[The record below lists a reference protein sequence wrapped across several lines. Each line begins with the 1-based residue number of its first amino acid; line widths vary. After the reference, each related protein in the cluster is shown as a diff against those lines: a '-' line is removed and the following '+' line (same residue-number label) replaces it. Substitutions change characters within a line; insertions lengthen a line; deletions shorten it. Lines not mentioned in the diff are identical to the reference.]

1 MIKDIGMDIGLNM
14 LDLDYNLVISRL
26 FYALLA
32 GGLIGLERAL
42 HGREAGFRTHMLVC
56 VSSSLLMLLMTYQWE
71 LVPKEFLD
79 TIRADPSRMAQG
91 IMTGIGFLGAG
102 VIVKEGL
109 SVRGLTTAASIWMT
123 ASIGI
128 VIGLGFYFP
137 ALITTIFTLV
147 SLSVFRWIE
156 TVLPSQKYAKFSISF
171 LRHKNHFNENDILS
185 LIKGFNIKSYSS
197 SYKLIDEGRFFVYEM
212 VIKSK
217 RHENFRKLA
226 DHLLAEED
234 VIEFNVT
241 PL

>member
-1 MIKDIGMDIGLNM
+1 MDIGINM
-14 LDLDYNLVISRL
+14 LDIDYHLITSRL

-56 VSSSLLMLLMTYQWE
+56 VSSSLLMLLMTYQWH

-137 ALITTIFTLV
+137 ALITTIFTLA
-147 SLSVFRWIE
+147 SLSVFRWLEALI
-156 TVLPSQKYAKFSISF
+156 PSQKYAKFTISF
-171 LRHKNHFNENDILS
+171 LRHKEHFSESEILS
-185 LIKGFNIKSYSS
+185 LIKSYNIKSYSS
-197 SYKLIDEGRFFVYEM
+197 SYRLSNEGRYFEYEM

-217 RHENFRKLA
+217 HHENFRKLS
-226 DHLLAEED
+226 DYLLLQET
-234 VIEFNVT
+234 VYEFTVV
-241 PL
+241 PM